1 MTMQEI
7 IKNGF
12 KRNDVLMWSAVAAGI
27 LWTANRV
34 LNIIDGG
41 YNDFFTNLVYVV
53 CLITLCGAEF
63 KKENNLAQ
71 GMIGALLVTY
81 LFGNVR
87 LVTSNLKGVLETGL
101 PSRANWMLIFGA
113 FLGLCLFI
121 NHFLLTNSKYK
132 NKRRVTINQLIVLIL
147 LLLRTVQ
154 VLMNLFGS
162 DFSQLS
168 TKATIGLL
176 AIIPTL
182 NVIVCIEAR
191 NDNYEA
197 FCN

>member
-1 MTMQEI
+1 MTMQET

-12 KRNDVLMWSAVAAGI
+12 KRNDVLMWSAVAACI
-27 LWTANRV
+27 LWTANGV
-34 LNIIDGG
+34 LNIIDKG
-41 YNDFFTNLVYVV
+41 YNDFFTNLIYVV

-63 KKENNLAQ
+63 KKENSVAQ

-132 NKRRVTINQLIVLIL
+132 NKRRVTINQLIVVIL

-154 VLMNLFGS
+154 VLMNIFGP

-168 TKATIGLL
+168 AKATIGLL

-191 NDNYEA
+191 NDNYDA
-197 FCN
+197 F